1 MLQHAT
7 RQRSLYTH
15 TNFHSSSSQDMVQIN
30 KMLYQHIFL
39 VKLHEYSCYISQTSS
54 TGLAPKGEDSNGEI
68 FQKNL
73 MEPQVF
79 PVFSALKRNIREK
92 NSVTVSSRSPGCSTA
107 IERLISALTA
117 RGLQRFAPVPTRA
130 DRGNTENMQ
139 LLSYE

>member
-1 MLQHAT
+1 
-7 RQRSLYTH
+7 
-15 TNFHSSSSQDMVQIN
+15 MVQVN

-39 VKLHEYSCYISQTSS
+39 VKLHEYSRYISQTSS
-54 TGLAPKGEDSNGEI
+54 TGLAPKGKDSNGEI
-68 FQKNL
+68 FQKNH

-92 NSVTVSSRSPGCSTA
+92 NSVTVSSRSPGCSIA

-130 DRGNTENMQ
+130 DVFTAVTRKICNYCPMNNNILGGV
-139 LLSYE
+139 